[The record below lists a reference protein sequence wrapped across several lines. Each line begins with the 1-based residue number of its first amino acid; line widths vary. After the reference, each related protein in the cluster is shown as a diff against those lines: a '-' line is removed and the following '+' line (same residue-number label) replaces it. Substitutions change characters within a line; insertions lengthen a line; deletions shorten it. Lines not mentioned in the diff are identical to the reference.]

1 MNKMKWMIVLIFILS
16 INYSYAQVTI
26 IIKDTIQE
34 KNTTLLKGLRKAEF
48 KDLYPEKPLM
58 LDGVTTP
65 VYSESLTLIEGYEF
79 MKVMMSREYI
89 PNPYIDSN
97 NEVKAFVL
105 RKATALEKSQMIEM
119 KDNIE
124 DKNDLIGKEALPF
137 TATDM
142 AGNNYTLESLKG
154 KVIVINFWFVECKP
168 CVMEMP
174 ELNELV
180 EKYKN
185 KDVVFLGFAINDEE
199 KIKKFTKTTIYKYN
213 IIPDSKEAVKTY
225 SVNSFPTHIVID
237 KESTIKYY
245 TSGLGSTTIS
255 DLDNTIKSLTK

>member
-1 MNKMKWMIVLIFILS
+1 MNKARCIMLLTLLLLI
-16 INYSYAQVTI
+16 NNSYAQVTEAT
-26 IIKDTIQE
+26 KDAIVE

-48 KDLYPEKPLM
+48 KDLDPEKPLM

-65 VYSESLTLIEGYEF
+65 VYSESLTLIEGDEF

-89 PNPYIDSN
+89 PDPYIDSN

-137 TATDM
+137 TATDI

-154 KVIVINFWFVECKP
+154 KIIVINFWFVECKP

-174 ELNELV
+174 
-180 EKYKN
+180 
-185 KDVVFLGFAINDEE
+185 
-199 KIKKFTKTTIYKYN
+199 
-213 IIPDSKEAVKTY
+213 
-225 SVNSFPTHIVID
+225 
-237 KESTIKYY
+237 
-245 TSGLGSTTIS
+245 
-255 DLDNTIKSLTK
+255 